1 MKIIE
6 LIKNQF
12 KKDEVTGKRPI
23 KGTLLK
29 AGNYAYKEGTVYI
42 IFIVLALFFTILNPV
57 FVSER
62 NIMNILRSVAPYLIA
77 GMGIIFVMLTGGIDL
92 SVGYIMATAA
102 CVCAMLIN
110 VNVPTMLAILIVVV
124 IGLVLGAINGLLA
137 SKLKIFPLIITLAT
151 QMVFSGVVAVIAGKG
166 KHNIPVETQWLNTM
180 EFLKLP
186 ISFWVGVV
194 LIIIVWFVLN
204 KMHFGRNILAVGG
217 NKECARLAGINVDLT
232 TILCYAISGAFF
244 ALAGCVVMSVQGYA
258 DTTTGPGYEFVC
270 LTAAIIG
277 GISMMGGKGNVMGMV
292 VGIFIMQIIGNG
304 MQLAGI
310 ESDTQNIVKGAILLA
325 AVAFDIFK
333 NKPRAKIRNK
343 KNLEGG
349 ILPPKGELKM
359 KDEKLPPLGL
369 DGKPMPFDKKGGEF
383 KFAGGGK
390 PPKDFIPPRADTS
403 RVKRQFLDIQYSNV
417 SETCKFDL
425 YLPDEGEGPFPV
437 LVHIHG
443 GGFAMGDRRDDHVNP
458 LLDGLDKN
466 IAIASIDYR
475 LSGESIFPAAVL
487 DCREFVR
494 FIKENAKK
502 FFIDP
507 ERIAV
512 IGGSAGGNL
521 SAMLAMNIP
530 NGEFYQERNDFNQTP
545 YVKVAIDQFGP
556 TKFEVMDEMAKEN
569 GISFQDHNEPWSAE
583 SNYIGKPLPEADKEI
598 IKLANPMTYVSKNM
612 SPILIQHGTIDKLVP
627 YKQSVILF
635 DLINQEVPG
644 KAEFKAL
651 EGADHEDKM
660 FQSKENMAIVW
671 EFLDKHL

>member
-1 MKIIE
+1 MKFIDR
-6 LIKNQF
+6 IKNQF
-12 KKDEVTGKRPI
+12 AKDEVTGKRPI
-23 KGTLLK
+23 GKTLLK
-29 AGNYAYKEGTVYI
+29 VGNYAYREGTVYI
-42 IFIVLALFFTILNPV
+42 IFLVLALFFTILNPI

-62 NIMNILRSVAPYLIA
+62 NIMNILRSTAPYLIA
-77 GMGIIFVMLTGGIDL
+77 GMGIMFVMLTGGIDL

-102 CVCAMLIN
+102 CICAMLIN
-110 VNVPTMLAILIVVV
+110 VGVPSGLAILIVIV
-124 IGLVLGAINGLLA
+124 IGLALGAINGLLA

-151 QMVFSGVVAVIAGKG
+151 QMVFSGLVAVIAGKG
-166 KHNIPVETQWLNTM
+166 KHNVGVEHQWLNTV
-180 EFLKLP
+180 ELLNLP
-186 ISFWVGVV
+186 VSFWIGVL
-194 LIIIVWFVLN
+194 LIIAVWFVLN

-232 TILCYAISGAFF
+232 TVLCYSICGAFF

-333 NKPRAKIRNK
+333 NKPRAKIRHK
-343 KNLEGG
+343 LDGG
-349 ILPPKGELKM
+349 
-359 KDEKLPPLGL
+359 KLPPLGEKNMKFDKL
-369 DGKPMPFDKKGGEF
+369 PPLGKDGKPLPLDKKPGDF
-383 KFAGGGK
+383 KFAGGL
-390 PPKDFIPPRADTS
+390 PPKDFVPPRADTS
-403 RVKRQFLDIQYSNV
+403 RAKRKILDVQYSDV

-425 YLPDEGEGPFPV
+425 YLPDEGEGPFPL
-437 LVHIHG
+437 LVHVHG
-443 GGFAMGDRRDDHVNP
+443 GGFALGDRKDSHVTC
-458 LLDGLDKN
+458 LLEGLDKN
-466 IAIASIDYR
+466 IAVASIDYR
-475 LSGESIFPAAVL
+475 LSGEAIFPAAVL

-494 FIKENAKK
+494 FIKENANKYY
-502 FFIDP
+502 IDP
-507 ERIAV
+507 ERIAI

-530 NGEFYQERNDFNQTP
+530 NGEFYKEEKDHKQNPFI
-545 YVKVAIDQFGP
+545 KVAIDQFGP
-556 TKFEVMDEMAKEN
+556 TDFAVMDEMAKEN

-583 SNYIGKPLPEADKEI
+583 SNYIGKPLPEADKELM
-598 IKLANPMTYVSKNM
+598 KLANPMTYVNENM
-612 SPILIQHGTIDKLVP
+612 SPILIEHGTVDKLVP

-635 DLINQEVPG
+635 DLINEKVPG
-644 KAEFKAL
+644 RAEFRAL

-660 FQSKENMAIVW
+660 FQEKENMEVVW
-671 EFLDKHL
+671 AFLEKHL